1 MPGMLNESHLENI
14 YTIVDCL
21 IDETNPNIAKQRMR
35 MQSNFPIKIE
45 ELTEY
50 RSKLFALVFALY
62 NYFREKNKTESK
74 RIRKWKEVLT
84 NDYLPEVWKIWNSN

>member
-1 MPGMLNESHLENI
+1 
-14 YTIVDCL
+14 
-21 IDETNPNIAKQRMR
+21 MR
-35 MQSNFPIKIE
+35 TQSNFPIRIE

-50 RSKLFALVFALY
+50 RSKLSALAFALY

-74 RIRKWKEVLT
+74 RIKKWKEVLT